1 MLLVACLVLQCIGLV
16 CFSRGNWIFAAVCL
30 AGVFQLLCVIE
41 PQEME
46 KVKTKL
52 GLFGRGFYFMVLA
65 KDNKWKKLPDSD
77 KIKDVEG
84 KRVKRIIFI
93 RHGESDWNDIFNR
106 KGPMGKLMLLP
117 LLFKNLAREIMM
129 INEEHS
135 IFLDSPL
142 SPTGVTQAL
151 ELQAFC
157 ESSSI
162 DNIKSDE
169 KQIEQVMTLR
179 GEIFTGAETIL
190 VSSNLR
196 RAMATASIGLQH
208 RMGKL
213 GEQMQ
218 IWSCCQEI
226 SRNIDTYALAPANGV
241 PDLSDVQSK
250 GGPKGPPVNKIDLAK
265 CYDPKGNGGNKS
277 LKSNGLK
284 RMQDFCERAF
294 DEEADNI
301 VVGGHSLWFRSFF
314 QTYMPASSGIT
325 LCERSKKKKMQNC
338 AVVAFD
344 LERGTS
350 DEVGVAYR
358 IDPKSMRC
366 LFKDFEK

>member
-1 MLLVACLVLQCIGLV
+1 M
-16 CFSRGNWIFAAVCL
+16 AAICL

-41 PQEME
+41 PAEME
-46 KVKTKL
+46 KVKRKL
-52 GLFGRGFYFMVLA
+52 GLFGGGFYFMALS
-65 KDNKWKKLPDSD
+65 KDAKWKKLPDSD
-77 KIKDVEG
+77 KIKDSED
-84 KRVKRIIFI
+84 KKIKRIIFI

-106 KGPMGKLMLLP
+106 KGPVGKLMLLP

-142 SPTGVTQAL
+142 SPTGVEQAK

-157 ESSSI
+157 ESTATI
-162 DNIKSDE
+162 QGDDVKRTE
-169 KQIEQVMTLR
+169 QIMTLR
-179 GEIFTGAETIL
+179 GDIFEKETVI

-196 RAMATASIGLQH
+196 RAMATATVGLQG
-208 RMGKL
+208 RMNKL

-241 PDLSDVQSK
+241 PDMSDVQSK
-250 GGPKGPPVNKIDLAK
+250 GANGVKPVSKLDLAK

-277 LKSNGLK
+277 LNSNGLK

-301 VVGGHSLWFRSFF
+301 IVGGHSLWFRSFF
-314 QTYMPASSGIT
+314 QTYMPATSGIT
-325 LCERSKKKKMQNC
+325 LCERSKKKKMKNC

-350 DEVGVAYR
+350 SEVGVAYR
-358 IDPKSMRC
+358 IDPSSMRT
-366 LFKDFEK
+366 LYLDFEK